1 MSLKRERSPRLV
13 EHLDVGIRNVRDE
26 HVYTQ
31 TLNVSI
37 DGFAIQCSMRERNKL
52 TPQGDFVDDG
62 GKPVEVDVNL
72 QWQDLQGQKE
82 SVDARCRVVYS
93 RRIAQDK
100 CQIGMNFIELRGDGH
115 SKLLMFIQNVLNV

>member
-13 EHLDVGIRNVRDE
+13 EHLDVDIRNVKDE

-37 DGFAIQCSMRERNKL
+37 DGFAIQCRMRERNKL

-72 QWQDLQGQKE
+72 QWQDLQGKNE
-82 SVDARCRVVYS
+82 CVYARCRVVYS

-100 CQIGMNFIELRGDGH
+100 CQIGMNFTELRGDGH

>member
-13 EHLDVGIRNVRDE
+13 EHLDVGIRNDRDE
-26 HVYTQ
+26 YVYTQ

-72 QWQDLQGQKE
+72 QWQDLRGQKE
-82 SVDARCRVVYS
+82 CVDARCRVVYS

-100 CQIGMNFIELRGDGH
+100 CQIGMNFIELQGDGQ
-115 SKLLMFIQNVLNV
+115 SKLLMFIQNVLNI